1 MKDFALIIHKLQ
13 NLTNEEFQN
22 INDYVSAVLKSQC
35 TTRTITA
42 VRMIGIRTYC
52 ENFLF
57 VSSNQF
63 YKQISRFRNC
73 STKTQ
78 VELTSIHPKIREFI
92 THYLDNIVIK
102 DERTNSDQLI
112 PSVEV
117 ELTENHFSLIEL
129 QYNLLIQ
136 NSSSV
141 RIQNALSNI
150 PAENFV
156 REFVQDGKNVLSIRG
171 LGRRNELELLDIVDA
186 LSEYIKRIRKMTSEE
201 ISAELLCLKPKQKY
215 NIQLSSFAEQFY
227 NAEGHYP
234 LFNLIG
240 LLLSTD
246 SEYVR
251 DSMVYITFSTY
262 SLTTSIPKE
271 SIQEL
276 SERFGVGEARVRQ
289 IKDLGYEQFL
299 LPNAKENQS
308 KTKKSLFK
316 ECVNNLIQ
324 NEGYTNYLK
333 SKFASYNFI
342 TRDDVSCLL
351 KEEKSPLSIDYAL
364 IVLADILGDEYIVFN
379 VEDQKHFPERF
390 LISQSLARA
399 FDFNNVYIYIKD
411 YLDSVSETVT
421 FDISEL
427 IQTRINQCVWLDF
440 DSTKLD
446 IIENYVYE
454 LLVGKIGLLPDFDGL
469 FTVECSQEAR
479 SSDILYDILKA
490 NGNSMNLND
499 LYAEFEKNQPGRY
512 KAAESIRSILQNDN
526 RVVSVGRNSEFALA
540 EWNHVKIGSI
550 RSLIAEYLASKD
562 TPQHIDNIFDYIQQF
577 VETNKRSV
585 KSTMGSGSQFVQFQN
600 SFYGLADK
608 TYKETDLELYSART
622 FNDYLDDLDG
632 FIVREGHFP
641 FGRASNKTEA
651 SLYRWLYNQTSK
663 GDELP
668 DEHKDKLDAI
678 LEKHEEVPKDVKE
691 FEWEQKRKKF
701 IAFCKKN
708 GRRPQKDYYMEKDL
722 YSWFSKCQDDF
733 IEGRLNPSQEK
744 KFINLC
750 RSY

>member
-1 MKDFALIIHKLQ
+1 MNDFTFIIQKLQ
-13 NLTNEEFQN
+13 NLTNEDFKC
-22 INDYVSAVLKSQC
+22 ISDYMSAILRSQC
-35 TTRTITA
+35 SVQTNNA
-42 VRMIGIRTYC
+42 VRMIGLRAYC

-57 VSSNQF
+57 LSSGDF
-63 YKQISRFRNC
+63 VRRISRFRNC
-73 STKTQ
+73 NSKSQ
-78 VELTSIHPKIREFI
+78 EELVSIHPKLREFI

-102 DERTNSDQLI
+102 DERTNSDQLL

-117 ELTENHFSLIEL
+117 ELTENHFSLIDL

-141 RIQNALSNI
+141 RIQTVLGNI
-150 PAENFV
+150 PAEKFV
-156 REFVQDGKNVLSIRG
+156 QEFVQEGKDVLSIRG
-171 LGRRNELELLDIVDA
+171 LGKKNELELLDIVDT
-186 LSEYIKRIRKMTSEE
+186 LSEYIKKILRMTSDE

-215 NIQLSSFAEQFY
+215 NLQLSSFAEQFY

-251 DSMVYITFSTY
+251 DSTVYITFSAY

-276 SERFGVGEARVRQ
+276 SKRFGVSEARVRQ
-289 IKDLGYEQFL
+289 IKDLGYELFL
-299 LPNAKENQS
+299 LPNANAKKS

-316 ECVNNLIQ
+316 ECINNLIQ
-324 NEGYTNYLK
+324 DEGYTNYLK
-333 SKFASYNFI
+333 SKFASCNFI
-342 TRDDVSCLL
+342 TRDDVACLL
-351 KEEKSPLSIDYAL
+351 KEENSTLSIDYAL
-364 IVLADILGDEYIVFN
+364 VVLADIFGDEYLLFN
-379 VEDQKHFPERF
+379 VEDQKHLQERF
-390 LISQSLARA
+390 LISQSLANI

-411 YLDSVSETVT
+411 YFDSVRETVT

-427 IQTRINQCVWLDF
+427 IQTRINQSVWLDF
-440 DSTKLD
+440 DTTKLD

-454 LLVGKIGLLPDFDGL
+454 LLVGKFGLLPDIDDT
-469 FTVECSQEAR
+469 FTVDCSIETK
-479 SSDILYDILKA
+479 SSDIIYGILKA
-490 NGNSMNLND
+490 TGNPMTLQE
-499 LYAEFEKNQPGRY
+499 LYDDFEKKQPGRY
-512 KAAESIRSILQNDN
+512 KAAEAIRPILQNDD

-540 EWNHVKIGSI
+540 EWNHIKIGSI

-562 TPQHIDNIFDYIQQF
+562 TPQHIDDIFDYIQQF
-577 VETNKRSV
+577 VKTNKRSV

-600 SFYGLADK
+600 SFYGLKDK

-663 GDELP
+663 GDELS
-668 DEHKDKLDAI
+668 DEHKDKLDAF
-678 LEKHEEVPKDVKE
+678 LGKHEEIPKDVKE
-691 FEWEQKRKKF
+691 FEWERKRKKF

-708 GRRPQKDYYMEKDL
+708 GRRPQRNYYMEKDL